1 MLVTVGVAVGFCAVV
16 ELRLLPLH
24 TNEVAPPAEFAVKLT
39 VPPLQIGP
47 SLDGAAVGVGLTVT
61 VVVYTVTGAQPDA
74 LMLLTVSEYVLV
86 TVGVAVGFCAVVEL
100 RLLPLHTND
109 VAPPAGLAVRLTV
122 PPLQIGPSFEGAAVG
137 VGLTVTVVVYTVTGA
152 QPDAL
157 ILLTVNE

>member
-1 MLVTVGVAVGFCAVV
+1 M
-16 ELRLLPLH
+16 
-24 TNEVAPPAEFAVKLT
+24 
-39 VPPLQIGP
+39 
-47 SLDGAAVGVGLTVT
+47 
-61 VVVYTVTGAQPDA
+61 
-74 LMLLTVSEYVLV
+74 LV

-109 VAPPAGLAVRLTV
+109 VAPPAELAVRFTV

-157 ILLTVNE
+157 ILLTVSE